1 MLAFILYVLGA
12 VLMHAVSRKYVKE
25 TQVFSIGFAIFWPFV
40 LVAAILM
47 NVCDL
52 LLGE

>member
-1 MLAFILYVLGA
+1 MLAFILYGLGA
-12 VLMHAVSRKYVKE
+12 VVMHAGIRNYVQE
-25 TQVFSIGFAIFWPFV
+25 TQVFSLGFAIFWPLV
-40 LVAAILM
+40 LVAAIIM